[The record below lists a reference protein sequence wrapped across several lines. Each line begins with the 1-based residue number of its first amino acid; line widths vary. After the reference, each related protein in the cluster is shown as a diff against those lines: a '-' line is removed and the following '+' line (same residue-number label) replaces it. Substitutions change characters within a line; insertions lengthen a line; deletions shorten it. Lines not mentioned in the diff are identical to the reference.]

1 MLQTAEKRY
10 EPIFYQFEN
19 LSLLLLI
26 KTKVVFKIRLFPS
39 IYRIAMFDHM
49 PTLISIT
56 YIAFFIIEW

>member
-26 KTKVVFKIRLFPS
+26 KTKVVFKIRLFAS
-39 IYRIAMFDHM
+39 FTA
-49 PTLISIT
+49 
-56 YIAFFIIEW
+56 